1 MADADNAAL
10 WEDGAN
16 RMRTRIDE
24 TAAAL
29 DSGFPHWANAD
40 TGKWTTTPD
49 GDWTG
54 GAWPGMLWLAHRATG
69 EQNYLRLA
77 RTWAARMRPRALRET
92 AFKGFGFYCGN
103 AVGEILTGD
112 AEARALALEAAA
124 SLRARYDERLGLI
137 PLGRE
142 AEEHAEV
149 GTAVSS
155 IDSLQAT
162 PLLFWAAA
170 KTGEASYRDCAV
182 AHTSR
187 VLDLHMLDDG
197 SVIQSTELDAGT
209 GVLRRRFTH
218 KGYSDTSV
226 WGRAQAWA
234 ALYAA
239 MALIREP
246 WQTRWMQQGQ
256 KILDWWLD
264 HVPDSGVAFWDFS
277 DPAIPDTET
286 DTAATSIVC
295 AALLK
300 FAGVAPAREDRAR
313 YVAAA
318 RHSAASL
325 VTRFVTPVGSAD
337 KRPPGR
343 LVGACFNKRPDARPQ
358 DSASNVET
366 IFGDYF
372 LFEALCVLT
381 TVVKAHEI

>member
-1 MADADNAAL
+1 MTDADQVAL
-10 WEDGAN
+10 WNDAASRI
-16 RMRTRIDE
+16 RMRIDE

-29 DSGFPHWANAD
+29 DSGFPHWASAT
-40 TGKWTTTPD
+40 TGTWTTTPD

-69 EQNYLRLA
+69 KENYLRLA
-77 RTWAARMRPRALRET
+77 RKWAERMRPRALRET

-103 AVGEILTGD
+103 ALGHILANDT
-112 AEARALALEAAA
+112 EARALALAAAA
-124 SLRARYDERLGLI
+124 SLRGLYDERLGLI

-142 AEEHAEV
+142 AEEHATV

-155 IDSLQAT
+155 VDSLQAT
-162 PLLFWAAA
+162 PLLFWAARQ
-170 KTGEASYRDCAV
+170 TGEASYHDCAV

-197 SVIQSTELDAGT
+197 SVIQSTGLDAHT
-209 GVLRRRFTH
+209 GVLERRFTH
-218 KGYSDTSV
+218 KGYSDASV
-226 WGRAQAWA
+226 WARAQAWG

-239 MALIREP
+239 MALIQEP
-246 WQTRWMQQGQ
+246 GQIRWMQQGM
-256 KILDWWLD
+256 KILDWWLA
-264 HVPDSGVAFWDFS
+264 HVPDTGVAFWDFS

-300 FAGVAPAREDRAR
+300 FAGVAPTPQDRLR
-313 YVAAA
+313 YAAAA
-318 RHSAASL
+318 RHSAVSL
-325 VTRFVTPVGSAD
+325 VSRFLTPVDAD
-337 KRPPGR
+337 DARPPGR
-343 LVGACFNKRPDARPQ
+343 LVGTCFNKRSDARPQ

-372 LFEALCVLT
+372 LFEVLCVLT
-381 TVVKAHEI
+381 GVVKAHEI